1 MEFKIKQ
8 EISNLMKAG
17 VKEEFA
23 ILIATSKYGALE
35 QASEVIANFSDE
47 NQVVKEEMELMGFQP
62 FQVEDTAGI
71 VTVTY
76 SNNESNNEDEK
87 NDNNK
92 EELSCC
98 IVEEDDKNEIK
109 NF

>member
-17 VKEEFA
+17 IKEEFA
-23 ILIATSKYGALE
+23 VLIATSKYGALD

-47 NQVVKEEMELMGFQP
+47 NQVIKEEMEEMDFKP
-62 FQVEDTAGI
+62 FQVENTDGVI
-71 VTVTY
+71 SVTY
-76 SNNESNNEDEK
+76 SNTQEEEK
-87 NDNNK
+87 ENK
-92 EELSCC
+92 VEELSCC
-98 IVEEDDKNEIK
+98 IVEEDDKNEIQ

>member
-8 EISNLMKAG
+8 EISNLIKSG
-17 VKEEFA
+17 IKEEFA

-35 QASEVIANFSDE
+35 QASEVIENFTDE
-47 NQVVKEEMELMGFQP
+47 NQVVKEEMERMGFQP
-62 FQVEDTAGI
+62 FEVQNTAGI
-71 VTVTY
+71 VTVAY

-98 IVEEDDKNEIK
+98 IVEEDDKNEIQ

>member
-17 VKEEFA
+17 IKEEFA
-23 ILIATSKYGALE
+23 VLIATSKYGALD

-47 NQVVKEEMELMGFQP
+47 NQVTKEEMEEMDFKP
-62 FQVEDTAGI
+62 FQVENTDGVI
-71 VTVTY
+71 SVTY
-76 SNNESNNEDEK
+76 SNTQEEEK
-87 NDNNK
+87 ENK
-92 EELSCC
+92 VEELSCC
-98 IVEEDDKNEIK
+98 IVEEDDKNEIQ

>member
-23 ILIATSKYGALE
+23 ILIATSKYGALD
-35 QASEVIANFSDE
+35 QASEVIASFSDE
-47 NQVVKEEMELMGFQP
+47 NQVIKEEMEQMGFQP
-62 FQVEDTAGI
+62 FEVQNTDALL
-71 VTVTY
+71 TVTY
-76 SNNESNNEDEK
+76 SNTEEQEEEK
-87 NDNNK
+87 ENK
-92 EELSCC
+92 VEELSCC